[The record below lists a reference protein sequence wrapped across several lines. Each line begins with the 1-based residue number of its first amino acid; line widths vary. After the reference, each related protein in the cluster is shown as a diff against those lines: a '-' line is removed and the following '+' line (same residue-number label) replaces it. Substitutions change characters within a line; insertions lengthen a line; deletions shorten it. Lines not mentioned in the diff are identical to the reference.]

1 MSQSMYLIDANSLIT
16 PYRNYYSFD
25 FARGFWT
32 QMEHH
37 IREGNV
43 ALLDVVKDEIL
54 RGNDELTDWLKGLE
68 IGRLIDH
75 REAPILVNYGQV
87 LQFLQ
92 NNPYYRESA
101 LAEWSRN
108 TVADP
113 WLIAA
118 AQVYNCSIVTF
129 EIANSNPD
137 IHNPWKMAKIPNVAS
152 EFGIVTVNLFSMMR
166 ALNIR
171 L

>member
-1 MSQSMYLIDANSLIT
+1 MSQSFFLIDANSLIT
-16 PYRNYYSFD
+16 PYHNYYSFD

-54 RGNDELTDWLKGLE
+54 RGNDDLTEWFKKLE

-75 REAPILVNYGQV
+75 RELPILHSYGLV
-87 LQFLQ
+87 LQYIQ
-92 NNPYYRESA
+92 NNPFYRDSA
-101 LAEWSRN
+101 LAEWSKN

-113 WLIAA
+113 WLIATG
-118 AQVYNCSIVTF
+118 QVYKCSVVTF
-129 EIANSNPD
+129 ETANSNPD
-137 IHNPWKMAKIPNVAS
+137 INYPWKMAKIPQVAS
-152 EFGIVTVNLFSMMR
+152 EFGVTTVNLFSMMR
-166 ALNIR
+166 ALDFR